1 MLSSNPLHFLKFSSI
16 KKDLQYQQG
25 KHIYSL
31 LLLLLLLLLFL
42 LLLLLIIIIIIIIAI
57 IITIITIIIIVY
69 RNTWLGNKRLLIL
82 LLT

>member
-31 LLLLLLLLLFL
+31 LLLLSLFL

>member
-42 LLLLLIIIIIIIIAI
+42 LLLLLIIIIIIIAI